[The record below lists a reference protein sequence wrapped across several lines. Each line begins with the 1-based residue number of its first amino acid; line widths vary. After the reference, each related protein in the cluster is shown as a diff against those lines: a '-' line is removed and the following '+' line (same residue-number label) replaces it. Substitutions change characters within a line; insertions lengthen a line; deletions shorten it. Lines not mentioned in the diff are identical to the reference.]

1 MNWKAPCPKRSHFV
15 VVCYSGQLLP
25 DLQKFLRSKKA
36 VVLDTRLGA
45 TNRHRHSVCNLW
57 SSRTKMDF
65 GYRFEFELWLQEAL
79 SVCSWV
85 GKCIFGVAVSSPL
98 TEDGV
103 TPPAVGL
110 WPWAETLSSTG
121 LRRAACHVCRASLGL
136 PLLLI
141 TDSLLQFTDPDFQ
154 SCF

>member
-1 MNWKAPCPKRSHFV
+1 MVTCTLGKFCSKIKEGKGSKINYGAKVVSPNIPRNRKPLKSRWSELEGALSKRSHFV

-36 VVLDTRLGA
+36 IVLDTHLGA

-79 SVCSWV
+79 SVC
-85 GKCIFGVAVSSPL
+85 
-98 TEDGV
+98 
-103 TPPAVGL
+103 
-110 WPWAETLSSTG
+110 
-121 LRRAACHVCRASLGL
+121 
-136 PLLLI
+136 
-141 TDSLLQFTDPDFQ
+141 
-154 SCF
+154 